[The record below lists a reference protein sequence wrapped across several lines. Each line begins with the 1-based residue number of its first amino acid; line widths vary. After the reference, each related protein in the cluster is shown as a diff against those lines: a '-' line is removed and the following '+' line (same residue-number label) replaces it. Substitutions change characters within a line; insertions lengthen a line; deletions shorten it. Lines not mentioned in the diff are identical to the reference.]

1 MDLETSYNTHPDPTS
16 SSSSLAA
23 PHSPTATM
31 TPPSEIDAPPPA
43 GTATTNALD
52 DIFGSS
58 PPAALST
65 TTTTTAQQPS
75 QHDTPT
81 SNEPSELP
89 SLRRQHVTAGYRD
102 GIAASK
108 GEHVQNGF
116 DAGFPVGA
124 QLGMRAGT
132 VLGILEG
139 LVRGFEARVGGGAV
153 KKIGSS
159 SSSSA
164 GGDGVSEEERRA
176 KKEEILALY
185 RRAVRELDVRGVFAG
200 ADEALREDG
209 SGDMEGGDNEEK
221 KKPEDRLAKTGAG
234 VVEGWETRVR
244 IARWEENMEALEEK
258 DSNLAELS

>member
-1 MDLETSYNTHPDPTS
+1 MDLETSYNTHPDPTTS
-16 SSSSLAA
+16 SPSSLAA

-43 GTATTNALD
+43 GTASTNALD

-58 PPAALST
+58 PPTAPS
-65 TTTTTAQQPS
+65 TTTTAQQPS

-108 GEHVQNGF
+108 GEHVQDGF

-153 KKIGSS
+153 KKIQSS
-159 SSSSA
+159 STS
-164 GGDGVSEEERRA
+164 GDGDAGVLEEERRA

-200 ADEALREDG
+200 ADEALRGDG
-209 SGDMEGGDNEEK
+209 PGEKEEK
-221 KKPEDRLAKTGAG
+221 GEKKQPEDRLAKTGAG

-244 IARWEENMEALEEK
+244 VARWEENMEALEEK
-258 DSNLAELS
+258 DPSLAELS